1 MCPAEK
7 IEHDA
12 AQKFGQHNAQQKI
25 KQDTAQNIEHD
36 TALKSVK
43 SVEVALY
50 CLFIRSVISQVDLK
64 RRFGRELP
72 QR

>member
-12 AQKFGQHNAQQKI
+12 AQKIGHDAQQKI

-36 TALKSVK
+36 SALKSVK

-50 CLFIRSVISQVDLK
+50 CLFIRSVFSSAV
-64 RRFGRELP
+64 
-72 QR
+72 